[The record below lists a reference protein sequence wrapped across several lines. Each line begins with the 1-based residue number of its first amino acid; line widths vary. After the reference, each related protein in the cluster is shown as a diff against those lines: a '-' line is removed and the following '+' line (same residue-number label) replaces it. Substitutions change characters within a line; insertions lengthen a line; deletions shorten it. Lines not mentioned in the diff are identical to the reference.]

1 MADLT
6 INAETIAKIDIA
18 IASNVME
25 IEVDGIR
32 TRFRSVDEM
41 MRARQHITDVLA
53 AASSVRKPATRYF
66 RFGTHRD

>member
-1 MADLT
+1 MAEPT
-6 INAETIAKIDIA
+6 ISAETLAKIDIA

-41 MRARQHITDVLA
+41 MQARKHITDVLA
-53 AASSVRKPATRYF
+53 AASAVRRPATRYF

>member
-1 MADLT
+1 MAEPTISAATLTQLDL
-6 INAETIAKIDIA
+6 A
-18 IASNVME
+18 IASKVME

-41 MRARQHITDVLA
+41 LRARQHISDVLA

-66 RFGTHRD
+66 RFGTQRD

>member
-32 TRFRSVDEM
+32 TRFRSVAEM
-41 MRARQHITDVLA
+41 MQARQHITDVLA
-53 AASSVRKPATRYF
+53 AASAVRKPATRYF

>member
-6 INAETIAKIDIA
+6 INATTLAKIDAA
-18 IASNVME
+18 IASSVME

-32 TRFRSVDEM
+32 TRYRSVEEM
-41 MRARQHITDVLA
+41 KSARQHIADMLA
-53 AASSVRKPATRYF
+53 STSAVRKPATRYF